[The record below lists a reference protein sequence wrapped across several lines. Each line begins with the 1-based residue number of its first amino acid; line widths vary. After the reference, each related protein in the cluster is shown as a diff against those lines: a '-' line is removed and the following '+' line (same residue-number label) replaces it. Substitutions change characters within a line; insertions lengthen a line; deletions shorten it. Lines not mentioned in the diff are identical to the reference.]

1 MSIDQQIYQ
10 FGSFILVTMN
20 HNNNET
26 ISIII
31 PALNE
36 AQNIE
41 RTIISAQ
48 ASEPSSAAAVEII
61 VVDGGSIDATVEIAQ
76 TLGAKI
82 ILAGQGRAHQMN
94 VGAQVATGQ
103 ILLFLHADTCL
114 PAGFDR
120 LVRAALQKH
129 LPKSPKT
136 TIAGAF
142 ELKINGEASGLRL
155 VEWGVKWR
163 SRWWQMPYGD
173 QAIFLRAETFQ
184 QVGGFPVMPL
194 MEDFAL
200 ISRLQKLGAI
210 KILSATVVTS
220 DRRWQQ
226 KGILKT
232 TILNQIIVMAYLL
245 GVAPDRLAKWYRS
258 QRS

>member
-1 MSIDQQIYQ
+1 MSIAQQIYQ
-10 FGSFILVTMN
+10 LGSFISVTMN
-20 HNNNET
+20 HNNHET

-36 AQNIE
+36 ELNIE
-41 RTIISAQ
+41 QTIASAQ
-48 ASEPSSAAAVEII
+48 TCEQLSAASVEII
-61 VVDGGSIDATVEIAQ
+61 VVDGGSTDATVELAQ
-76 TLGAKI
+76 ALGAKI
-82 ILAGQGRAHQMN
+82 IIAGKGRAHQMN
-94 VGAQVATGQ
+94 IGAQAASGQ

-120 LVRAALQKH
+120 LIRTALQQ
-129 LPKSPKT
+129 PPTQSVKT

-142 ELKINGEASGLRL
+142 ELKINGAARGLRL

-173 QAIFLRAETFQ
+173 QAIFLKAETFQ
-184 QVGGFPVMPL
+184 KVGGFSVMPL
-194 MEDFAL
+194 MEDFEL

-210 KILSATVVTS
+210 KILSAAVVTS
-220 DRRWQQ
+220 DRRWRQ

-232 TILNQIIVMAYLL
+232 TILNQIIVIAYLL
-245 GVAPDRLAKWYRS
+245 GIAPDRLAQWYRS
-258 QRS
+258 QKS

>member
-1 MSIDQQIYQ
+1 MH
-10 FGSFILVTMN
+10 
-20 HNNNET
+20 HNNHET

-41 RTIISAQ
+41 QTIASAQ
-48 ASEPSSAAAVEII
+48 ASEPSSAASVEII
-61 VVDGGSIDATVEIAQ
+61 VVDGGSTDATVEIAQ
-76 TLGAKI
+76 ALGAKI

-94 VGAQVATGQ
+94 IGAQAASGQ

-114 PAGFDR
+114 PVGFDR
-120 LVRAALQKH
+120 LIYTALQQ
-129 LPKSPKT
+129 PSTQSVNT

-142 ELKINGEASGLRL
+142 ELKINGAVRGLRL

-210 KILSATVVTS
+210 KILCAAVVTS
-220 DRRWQQ
+220 DRRWRQ

-258 QRS
+258 QKS

>member
-1 MSIDQQIYQ
+1 MH
-10 FGSFILVTMN
+10 
-20 HNNNET
+20 HNNHET

-41 RTIISAQ
+41 QTIASAQ
-48 ASEPSSAAAVEII
+48 ASEPSSAASVEII
-61 VVDGGSIDATVEIAQ
+61 VVDGGSTDATVEIAQ
-76 TLGAKI
+76 ALGAKI

-94 VGAQVATGQ
+94 IGAQAASGQ
-103 ILLFLHADTCL
+103 ILLFLHGDTCL
-114 PAGFDR
+114 PVGFGR
-120 LVRAALQKH
+120 LVCTALQQP
-129 LPKSPKT
+129 LSKSQKT

-142 ELKINGEASGLRL
+142 ELKINGSVSGLRL

-200 ISRLQKLGAI
+200 ISRLRKLGAI

-232 TILNQIIVMAYLL
+232 TILNQIIIMAYLL

-258 QRS
+258 QKS